1 MSETKQLQIAIPK
14 EELAQFCQ
22 RHHIRKLFL
31 FGSVLRDD
39 FTPQSDID
47 FLVEFE
53 PGKTPGYFK
62 IVSMEMELSE
72 LLEGRKIDLRTP
84 NELSVYFRDRV
95 MAEAVVQYDSNWWF
109 NPIAPYAGCS
119 KGGSRFYVWKN

>member
-1 MSETKQLQIAIPK
+1 MSETQQLPIAIPK
-14 EELAQFCQ
+14 EEIAQFCQ
-22 RHHIRKLFL
+22 RHHIRKLSL

-39 FTPQSDID
+39 FTPESDID

-53 PGKTPGYFK
+53 LGKTPGFFK

-84 NELSVYFRDRV
+84 NELSIYFRDRV
-95 MAEAVVQYDSNWWF
+95 MASSVVQYDSH
-109 NPIAPYAGCS
+109 
-119 KGGSRFYVWKN
+119 

>member
-14 EELAQFCQ
+14 EEIKQFCR
-22 RHHIRKLFL
+22 RHHICKLSL

-39 FTPQSDID
+39 FTPESDID

-53 PGKTPGYFK
+53 PGKTPGFFN

-72 LLEGRKIDLRTP
+72 LLEGRKIDLRTL

-95 MAEAVVQYDSNWWF
+95 IAEAVVQYDSN
-109 NPIAPYAGCS
+109 
-119 KGGSRFYVWKN
+119 